1 MQNGHRGKEGI
12 MILITGATGRVG
24 SAILKQLSTSGV
36 SVRALV
42 RTAEKAALVAN
53 PQVETVIGDLA
64 QPRSLD
70 SALNGITAAL
80 LVSPLDP
87 HQVEL
92 QGNFIEAAKRA
103 GRVHVVKISG
113 LGTALDSSVR
123 SGRWHAQTEKHLED
137 SGLPFTH
144 LRPPFFMQNLLRFAP
159 TIRASGEFAGSL
171 NQGKVAMIDV
181 DDIAAVAATAL
192 STDAHAGNA
201 YVLTGPEAISYADVA
216 ERLARILG
224 RTITYKDVPI
234 EVMRE
239 RLLATGMPEWH
250 VNVQVDFSTALSAGH
265 ASAVTNTVE
274 AVTGKPAR
282 TLEQF
287 LREHVVQFTG

>member
-1 MQNGHRGKEGI
+1 M

-24 SAILKQLSTSGV
+24 GATLKELSRRGV
-36 SVRALV
+36 SMRALV
-42 RTAEKAALVAN
+42 RNAAKAALVAG

-64 QPRSLD
+64 QPRSLEA
-70 SALNGITAAL
+70 ALDGVTAAL

-92 QGNFIEAAKRA
+92 QGNFIDAAKRA

-123 SGRWHAQTEKHLED
+123 SGRWHAQTEEYLED

-159 TIRASGEFAGSL
+159 TVRASGEFTGSL

-181 DDIAAVAATAL
+181 DDIAAVAASAL
-192 STDAHAGNA
+192 TTEAHTGKA
-201 YVLTGPEAISYADVA
+201 YTLTGPEALSYTDVA
-216 ERLARILG
+216 ERLSRILG
-224 RTITYKDVPI
+224 RTITYRDVPLA
-234 EVMRE
+234 VMRE
-239 RLLATGMPEWH
+239 RLLASGMPAWH
-250 VNVQVDFSTALSAGH
+250 IDVQVDFSTALSAGH
-265 ASAVTNTVE
+265 ASAVTNAVE
-274 AVTGKPAR
+274 AVTGRPAR

-287 LREHVVQFTG
+287 IREHVALFTD